1 MTNRGAPPHYE
12 DYQYPTAQAAPRGPS
27 RRPPPSRGPSGLVL
41 ALIYGGIGL
50 IGLAIGIVGFVLIS
64 PPTELIRRE
73 IVTQVKRA
81 TGRDLTIA
89 NASFTIFPTIGVSAE
104 GVTFSAPPAMGGAP
118 TLEAKSIDVGVRLLP
133 LLGQE
138 IIVDKLVLHE
148 PVFDLRVDA
157 QGRKSWDMAAA
168 TAMRPVRLAQA
179 TPGGV
184 VKDFSN
190 GFSTRLPAAAPAAG
204 LNDLSLGD
212 IRIENGTV
220 LYRDDRSGDAYRIDA
235 LNAEA
240 GLESIAQPLDAKGSL
255 VWANETIEF
264 DGKLTAPADILE
276 ERPAKLAVKISGRPV
291 TLAYDGAVTL
301 SETAKAE
308 GDVSG
313 NTASLRG
320 LAKWLGSELPPAPGF
335 GEMGFAGYVVAG
347 GSSVRLTDAQLS
359 LDGATAT
366 GTVSANLGGAR
377 PLVVADLKVSNL
389 NLDNYMAEGGAA
401 RAPAAAPAP
410 RPAERNPQSIEDL
423 LEYPG
428 TKVRGYTQRAAT
440 WSTAPLDLTTLGL
453 LDAQVKLS
461 VAGLRYADLKVEASE
476 LTVTL
481 KDRVLKTNF
490 DELRL
495 YQGSGTGFITVDG
508 SGQQAVI
515 GSNFALSG
523 IAAEPLLKDAAG
535 IDWLAGTG
543 DIKLAVSG
551 AGASEAAIVGSLN
564 GKSEFAVRDGALIGF
579 NLAGAMRAL
588 GEGRVPDFDSSP
600 AEKTDFSALTGTF
613 KITDGI
619 AQNDD
624 TVLQS
629 PLLRATGAG
638 SIDLP
643 NRSLDYTV
651 RPKVVANLS
660 GQGGERNL
668 SGLEVPLHITG
679 SWDDPVV
686 RADIAGALNDP
697 GTMETVKEI
706 GKQFKGKDAGEIV
719 DDLFGKDESGGPS
732 KAEKLLDSFFGGK

>member
-12 DYQYPTAQAAPRGPS
+12 DYHYPTAQPGPRGPS
-27 RRPPPSRGPSGLVL
+27 RRPPPRRGPSGIVL

-50 IGLAIGIVGFVLIS
+50 VGLAIGIVGFVLLS

-81 TGRDLTIA
+81 TGRDLVIA
-89 NASFTIFPTIGVSAE
+89 NASFTFFPTIGVSAD
-104 GVTFSAPPAMGGAP
+104 GVTLSAPPAMGGAP
-118 TLEAKSIDVGVRLLP
+118 TLKAKSIVVGVRLLP
-133 LLGQE
+133 LLGQD

-157 QGRKSWDMAAA
+157 EGRKSWDMAAA
-168 TAMRPVRLAQA
+168 AMRPVRLAQVS
-179 TPGGV
+179 PGGV
-184 VKDFSN
+184 VKDFSD
-190 GFSTRLPAAAPAAG
+190 GFSTRVPAAALAASV
-204 LNDLSLGD
+204 NDLSLGD

-220 LYRDDRSGDAYRIDA
+220 LYSDDRSGEAYRIDK

-240 GLESIAQPLDAKGSL
+240 DLESIAQPLDAKGSL
-255 VWANETIEF
+255 VWANETIDF

-276 ERPAKLAVKISGRPV
+276 ERPAKLAVRITGRPL
-291 TLAYDGAVTL
+291 TLSYDGAVTL
-301 SETAKAE
+301 GQTAKAE

-313 NTASLRG
+313 KAPSLRG

-335 GEMGFAGYVVAG
+335 GEVGFAGYLVAG
-347 GSSVRLTDAQLS
+347 ESSVRLSDAQLS

-389 NLDNYMAEGGAA
+389 NLDNYVAEGGAA
-401 RAPAAAPAP
+401 PSAAPAP

-453 LDAQVKLS
+453 LDAQAKLS

-476 LTVTL
+476 LTVAL

-508 SGQQAVI
+508 TGSQAVI
-515 GSNFALSG
+515 GSNFTLSG

-551 AGASEAAIVGSLN
+551 AGASEAAIVSSLN

-588 GEGRVPDFDSSP
+588 GEGRVPDFDTSP
-600 AEKTDFSALTGTF
+600 SEKTDFSTLTGTF
-613 KITDGI
+613 NITNGI

-624 TVLQS
+624 ALLQS

-638 SIDLP
+638 SINLP

-651 RPKVVANLS
+651 RPKVVASLS
-660 GQGGERNL
+660 GQGGESNL
-668 SGLEVPLHITG
+668 SGIEVPLHITG
-679 SWDDPVV
+679 SWDDPNVQ
-686 RADIAGALNDP
+686 ADIAGALNSP
-697 GTMETVKEI
+697 GAMDTVKEI

-732 KAEKLLDSFFGGK
+732 KAEKLIDNFFGGK